1 MSEQEREKYNN
12 VLNLNN
18 MLANSNGKKHQF
30 RGMESGQNC
39 IMEYESQSSQKAKYV
54 GKKQQ
59 QQKDGHRIRIL
70 LLKKLSIP
78 TIFVPTKYK
87 LRSFRNE

>member
-30 RGMESGQNC
+30 RGKESGQNC

-54 GKKQQ
+54 RKQQQ
-59 QQKDGHRIRIL
+59 QQKDWTPYKDSAVEQI
-70 LLKKLSIP
+70 IP
-78 TIFVPTKYK
+78 TIFLPKKYNSDHPEENK
-87 LRSFRNE
+87 

>member
-30 RGMESGQNC
+30 RGKESGQNC
-39 IMEYESQSSQKAKYV
+39 IMEYES
-54 GKKQQ
+54 
-59 QQKDGHRIRIL
+59 
-70 LLKKLSIP
+70 
-78 TIFVPTKYK
+78 
-87 LRSFRNE
+87 